1 MPYMLRTFIVKTFIL
16 RVLSIGCPIKML
28 WKGFAAC
35 FLSLLMPGALW
46 AGLPDTIDK
55 VRGSIV
61 GIGSVFPAKRLG
73 GASAPLTFKGTGFV
87 VGNGKQ
93 VVTNYHVIVKP
104 LDDKKHEKLAV
115 FSGKGKKATIRM
127 AKIVATDPDHD
138 LALLELTGPALPSLK
153 LGDNK
158 LLREGEDVAFTGFPI
173 GLVLGL
179 NQVTHRG
186 IISAVT
192 PMVIPA
198 LSSKTLTAEQIKRT
212 RQPFNIYQLDA
223 TAYPGNSGS
232 PVYGVESGIV
242 IGVIN
247 SVFVKKTKESMLKD
261 PSDISYAIPVK
272 YVKELLVG
280 R

>member
-1 MPYMLRTFIVKTFIL
+1 MPYMLRTFIVRTFIVSAL
-16 RVLSIGCPIKML
+16 YIGSPMKIL
-28 WKGFAAC
+28 WKGFAVC
-35 FLSLLMPGALW
+35 FLSLLMPGILW
-46 AGLPDTIDK
+46 AELPDTIDK

-61 GIGSVFPAKRLG
+61 GVGSVFPAKRLG
-73 GASAPLTFKGTGFV
+73 GTSAPLTFKGTGFV

-104 LDDKKHEKLAV
+104 LDEKKHEKLAV
-115 FSGKGKKATIRM
+115 FSGQGKKATIRM

-138 LALLELTGPALPSLK
+138 LALLEFTGPALPSLK
-153 LGDNK
+153 LGGNK

-198 LSSKTLTAEQIKRT
+198 LSSKTLTAEQIKRA

-232 PVYGVESGIV
+232 PMYEVQSGIV
-242 IGVIN
+242 VGVIN
-247 SVFVKKTKESMLKD
+247 SVFVKKTKEAMLKD

-272 YVKELLVG
+272 YVKDLLVG
-280 R
+280 H